1 MFPCI
6 RWHDPKDISAKSLL
20 AKRQLVESDTD
31 MPNKTPAI
39 ISSILTIVFLL
50 LFAVLSVFT
59 QMIAL
64 NGVGE
69 SQGMTAMGI
78 SLVCQG
84 VGVILVGVLAGWLTN
99 LVITKFNWNKALA
112 VIVAVIVGVLIGG
125 AISLISTL
133 ISIPLAG
140 IR

>member
-1 MFPCI
+1 
-6 RWHDPKDISAKSLL
+6 
-20 AKRQLVESDTD
+20 

-39 ISSILTIVFLL
+39 ISSILTIVLLL
-50 LFAVLSVFT
+50 LFVVLSVFT

-64 NGVGE
+64 NDVSE

-99 LVITKFNWNKALA
+99 LVITKFNWNKVLA
-112 VIVAVIVGVLIGG
+112 VILAVIVGVLVGG

>member
-1 MFPCI
+1 
-6 RWHDPKDISAKSLL
+6 
-20 AKRQLVESDTD
+20 

-39 ISSILTIVFLL
+39 IASILTIVLL
-50 LFAVLSVFT
+50 LIFAVLSVFT

-64 NGVGE
+64 NGVSE

-99 LVITKFNWNKALA
+99 FVITKFNWNKILA
-112 VIVAVIVGVLIGG
+112 VIVAVIAGVLFGG
-125 AISLISTL
+125 AISFVSTI

>member
-1 MFPCI
+1 M
-6 RWHDPKDISAKSLL
+6 
-20 AKRQLVESDTD
+20 T
-31 MPNKTPAI
+31 NKTPAI
-39 ISSILTIVFLL
+39 ISSILTVIVLI
-50 LFAVLSVFT
+50 LFAVVSIFT

-64 NGVGE
+64 NGVSE

-84 VGVILVGVLAGWLTN
+84 VGLILVGIFAGWITN
-99 LVITKFNWNKALA
+99 LLITKYNWNKVLS
-112 VIVAVIVGVLIGG
+112 VIVPVILGILFGG
-125 AISLISTL
+125 TISFLSTI

>member
-1 MFPCI
+1 MTG
-6 RWHDPKDISAKSLL
+6 KK
-20 AKRQLVESDTD
+20 
-31 MPNKTPAI
+31 PAI
-39 ISSILTIVFLL
+39 ISAILTIVLL
-50 LFAVLSVFT
+50 ILFAVLSVFT

-64 NGVGE
+64 NGVSE

-84 VGVILVGVLAGWLTN
+84 VGLILAGIFAGWISN
-99 LVITKFNWNKALA
+99 LVVTKFNWNKVLS
-112 VIVAVIVGVLIGG
+112 VIVPVILGVLLGG
-125 AISLISTL
+125 TISLVSTI

>member
-1 MFPCI
+1 MTN
-6 RWHDPKDISAKSLL
+6 R
-20 AKRQLVESDTD
+20 
-31 MPNKTPAI
+31 TPAI
-39 ISSILTIVFLL
+39 ISAVLTIVILI
-50 LFAVLSVFT
+50 LFAVLSIFM

-64 NGVGE
+64 NGASE
-69 SQGMTAMGI
+69 RQGATAMGI

-84 VGVILVGVLAGWLTN
+84 VGLILVSLFVGWLTN

-112 VIVAVIVGVLIGG
+112 VILAVIAGVLFGG
-125 AISLISTL
+125 VISFVSFI